1 MERLKLNEIKFSEMN
16 DKRKRALYE
25 AMWRDTKLDFQLQKT
40 WSTRYNK
47 YSDNSYSFSVGNIEN
62 KDLDKS
68 HHDTIR
74 NELKKIFGITNQ
86 AFDAKFD
93 AACSGSGSELR
104 KITTVH
110 SSSLCAL
117 LCFYSISDEKPL
129 HLKLNDKDAVFT
141 KVLFEFQSKVSDY
154 GKPSNVD
161 LVLIGKRDGKD
172 IILFLESKFSE
183 YSEATKSL
191 KINEY
196 YLKDYKNYYN
206 ENLFKE
212 KFGFNID
219 PKRNSENKFT
229 VLSENPCYI
238 DGIKQMISHHI
249 GIENLIGRK
258 YHNEKRNK
266 NLKEIKHLINEKT
279 EIYLGTILFDN
290 VIGKIKY
297 STGESCV
304 ENYSHYYEKLNSY
317 FQAVNNSKII
327 TLEKPLYYSLFI
339 DKSSKFELDEKV
351 KQFYFGNISK

>member
-1 MERLKLNEIKFSEMN
+1 MERLKLNEIKFSEMK
-16 DKRKRALYE
+16 DKRKRTLYE

-40 WSTRYNK
+40 WSARYNK

-74 NELKKIFGITNQ
+74 NELKKIFEIINET
-86 AFDAKFD
+86 FDAKFD

-129 HLKLNDKDAVFT
+129 YIKLNNKDAVFT
-141 KVLFEFQSKVSDY
+141 KVLFEFQNKVSEH

-161 LVLIGKRDGKD
+161 LVLIGKRDGRD

-191 KINEY
+191 KVNGYYLNEY
-196 YLKDYKNYYN
+196 KKYYDEQLLN
-206 ENLFKE
+206 KYFK
-212 KFGFNID
+212 FATID
-219 PKRNSENKFT
+219 SKSQFT
-229 VLSENPCYI
+229 ISSKKPCYME
-238 DGIKQMISHHI
+238 GIKQMISHHI

-258 YHNEKRNK
+258 YHNEKQNE
-266 NLKEIKHLINEKT
+266 NLEEIKRLLNEKT
-279 EIYLGTILFDN
+279 EIYLGTILFDK
-290 VIGKIKY
+290 VIGEIKY
-297 STGESCV
+297 TNGESCLQNY
-304 ENYSHYYEKLNSY
+304 ENIYGKLNS
-317 FQAVNNSKII
+317 FFKAANNSRII

-339 DKSSKFELDEKV
+339 DKSSKFKLDEKV
-351 KQFYFGNISK
+351 KQFYFGNILK